1 MKPNRL
7 LRSGWLALCLAAP
20 AAFADGPVLATGQ
33 ALYLPIYSH
42 IWYGDLNR
50 QGYPIKSAASALVSI
65 RNTDPKTP
73 IRVLSARYYSTDG
86 KLLKDYMSGPRNV
99 PPMGTYE
106 LYVERKESAG
116 GSGANFVI
124 VWQSAVPANAPLVEA
139 LHVDVHGSRGAT
151 FITRAQPIALD
162 K

>member
-7 LRSGWLALCLAAP
+7 LYAAWLAVCLAALP
-20 AAFADGPVLATGQ
+20 AFADGPVLSRGQ

-42 IWYGDLNR
+42 IWYGDLNKE
-50 QGYPIKSAASALVSI
+50 GYPLKSSASALVSI

-73 IRVLSARYYSTDG
+73 IRVLSARYYNTEG
-86 KLLKDYMSGPRNV
+86 RLLKDYLAGPRSV

-139 LHVDVHGSRGAT
+139 LHVDVHGSRGLA
-151 FITRAQPIALD
+151 FITNAQPIALD